1 MGTEKKETLRSLF
14 REIYAPIME
23 PRGFVYRKRSFVKMN
38 REKGYVMGIQA
49 DKYRGSSDPN
59 LTDLEIFVDFLPLI
73 ARSMIEDSV
82 RALMP
87 VYGDKDTFY
96 LSPLS
101 YRSLID
107 KQDLAWA
114 LSRMEERNGQCIY
127 HIVEMPLRERI
138 EASAETVRKW
148 VVPCFRK
155 VHDIDSLIEQEKKIM
170 QSPKALLDFPSRA
183 WYYIYK
189 HDYNAALKEIEQER
203 RKEHDYLRII
213 KGYLT
218 THRDIFTQDDYDRK
232 KVEVEKELKQLDE
245 LQEQLQQADDAWAER
260 EIRKNIDENCRWL
273 KLDFESKQKEAQ

>member
-23 PRGFVYRKRSFVKMN
+23 PIGFVYRKRSFVKMN

-87 VYGDKDTFY
+87 VYGDKDAFC
-96 LSPLS
+96 SPLL
-101 YRSLID
+101 YGSLID

-155 VHDIDSLIEQEKKIM
+155 VHDIDSLIEQEKRIVRH
-170 QSPKALLDFPSRA
+170 PTALASSIYRI
-183 WYYIYK
+183 WYNIYK
-189 HDYNAALKEIEQER
+189 LNYDVALDELEEAR
-203 RKEHDYLRII
+203 RKNHEAVENS
-213 KGYLT
+213 KKFFT
-218 THRDIFTQDDYDRK
+218 TYRDFITQDDYEREK
-232 KVEVEKELKQLDE
+232 LKFEKELKQLDE